1 VQIRTIEELPLNGFE
16 VQLHNRTLLKPTM
29 LEQILIKLQL
39 HERLIEQPP
48 HYDNHER
55 HMSLFSQFLT
65 SNKKEKIALKKEEK
79 KTLTF
84 SVLLSND

>member
-1 VQIRTIEELPLNGFE
+1 MGFE
-16 VQLHNRTLLKPTM
+16 VQLHKRTLLKPTM

-55 HMSLFSQFLT
+55 HMSLFSQFST
-65 SNKKEKIALKKEEK
+65 SNKKEKNSSKERNKALM
-79 KTLTF
+79 L
-84 SVLLSND
+84 SILLSDD